1 MYLVVAKVEV
11 KVDEVEAI
19 LAKLRTYIAI
29 VLENEP
35 GTAYFEVYQPAI
47 MAEDGENRLTILEG
61 YTDEEAFKAHLEM
74 HYREEHLGGIR
85 SHLVDGG
92 AEQFLRIE

>member
-1 MYLVVAKVEV
+1 
-11 KVDEVEAI
+11 
-19 LAKLRTYIAI
+19 
-29 VLENEP
+29 
-35 GTAYFEVYQPAI
+35 

>member
-29 VLENEP
+29 VL
-35 GTAYFEVYQPAI
+35 
-47 MAEDGENRLTILEG
+47 
-61 YTDEEAFKAHLEM
+61 
-74 HYREEHLGGIR
+74 
-85 SHLVDGG
+85 
-92 AEQFLRIE
+92 